1 MPEYKPITL
10 KEIVEEIQKGSR
22 DFTYRTLTGS
32 RNLEVAGLE
41 ELNNYLRSLEP
52 AQLKESPVAI
62 SYSFFQGLKAHR
74 IYLPHL
80 RGIEA
85 RLQGAD
91 LRGADLKEANFSG
104 ANLERANLYRTDL
117 RGATLHKSNLE
128 GAILGKAKLMGT
140 NLEGAKLGGGDLWE
154 ANLHKADLRGAYDLG
169 SVLGL
174 TPRNFGNTIVTEE
187 EKAIIKKVM
196 KLNEMFV
203 VKSLNQE

>member
-10 KEIVEEIQKGSR
+10 KEFVEEIQKGSR

-85 RLQGAD
+85 RLQEAD
-91 LRGADLKEANFSG
+91 LRRADLKEANFSG

-140 NLEGAKLGGGDLWE
+140 NLGGAKLGGADLWE
-154 ANLHKADLRGAYDLG
+154 ANLHKADLRGVKNLSYV
-169 SVLGL
+169 SGL
-174 TPRNFGNTIVTEE
+174 TAKSFDETIVTEE
-187 EKAIIKKVM
+187 EKATIEGIIKPK
-196 KLNEMFV
+196 KLFII
-203 VKSLNQE
+203 KSLDEE

>member
-10 KEIVEEIQKGSR
+10 KEFVEEIQKGSR

-85 RLQGAD
+85 RLQEAD
-91 LRGADLKEANFSG
+91 LRGADLKEANFWG
-104 ANLERANLYRTDL
+104 ADLWRADLRRANLYRTDL
-117 RGATLHKSNLE
+117 WK
-128 GAILGKAKLMGT
+128 
-140 NLEGAKLGGGDLWE
+140 
-154 ANLHKADLRGAYDLG
+154 ANLWRADLRGVHNLEYAFLSG
-169 SVLGL
+169 ESFRHTV
-174 TPRNFGNTIVTEE
+174 VTKK
-187 EKAIIKKVM
+187 EKAIIEAAM
-196 KLNEMFV
+196 KRENLFI
-203 VKSLNQE
+203 VKPLEE